1 VTESSGSSQTSGSS
15 APRPLLRTLGC
26 GVLLLVP
33 ACAAVLAWLLLRTA
47 PLSDRLVREATAL
60 EGAPRPRPSH
70 VSPPNPGTFAQAVAP
85 LLPAIRELP
94 CPEPDSVP
102 RPEDEENEAA
112 WEKWSQA
119 SEKLHTQCLAAATGK
134 APLEQMPPPCRKAL
148 DEGRKVMRDVLAATH
163 AETGGLPA
171 GADNLRR
178 NGLDSLAH
186 VMELAALET
195 RTLVAEGHAL
205 EAVDTCLDALALS
218 RELSLGGG
226 LEGSKLS
233 ASSQELVYRPCA
245 AALDAAPVERKRQAL
260 TQLAQLSQGI
270 ASPAAVLREESVFH
284 QLTTFGVDF
293 LSREAIARLPPG
305 GKALVGAS
313 GGWVYFTSRI
323 GHPLLRRYIWRRNV
337 SLFDHML
344 AVADLPPDDRKR
356 AFARID
362 ADHTLLAG
370 YPGTV
375 SALQYHRELAHL
387 EPQRLRAAMLTAL
400 VQVDLGRAE
409 QGRWPTTLPPEAAE
423 QLALTVISEQ
433 QARLTPL
440 DAGAAEHALVLT
452 ADSSP

>member
-1 VTESSGSSQTSGSS
+1 MPESSRSSQTRIST
-15 APRPLLRTLGC
+15 APRPPPRALGC
-26 GVLLLVP
+26 AVLLLIP
-33 ACAAVLAWLLLRTA
+33 ACAGVLAWLLLRTA
-47 PLSDRLVREATAL
+47 PLSERLVREANAF

-85 LLPAIRELP
+85 LLPAVRALP
-94 CPEPDSVP
+94 EPEPDSVP
-102 RPEDEENEAA
+102 RPEGEDEAA
-112 WEKWSQA
+112 WDAWSRA
-119 SEKLHTQCLAAATGK
+119 SEKLRTQCLAVASGK
-134 APLEQMPPPCRKAL
+134 APLETMPPPCRKAL
-148 DEGRKVMRDVLAATH
+148 EEGRKVMRDVLAATH

-171 GADNLRR
+171 SADNLNR
-178 NGLDSLAH
+178 GGMDSLAH
-186 VMELAALET
+186 VVELAALET
-195 RTLVAEGHAL
+195 RILVAERHAL

-233 ASSQELVYRPCA
+233 ASRQELVYRPCA
-245 AALDAAPVERKRQAL
+245 AALDAAPVERKRQVL
-260 TQLAQLSQGI
+260 TQLARLSEGR
-270 ASPAAVLREESVFH
+270 APPSAVLREESVFH

-293 LSREAIARLPPG
+293 LSREAIAKLPPG

-337 SLFDHML
+337 SLFDHMV

-375 SALQYHRELAHL
+375 SALHYHRELAHL
-387 EPQRLRAAMLTAL
+387 EPQRLRAAMLTVL
-400 VQVDLGRAE
+400 VQVDLARAE
-409 QGRWPTTLPPEAAE
+409 QGRWPTTLPPEAA
-423 QLALTVISEQ
+423 LTLTIVSEQ

-440 DAGAAEHALVLT
+440 DAGAAEHALLLT